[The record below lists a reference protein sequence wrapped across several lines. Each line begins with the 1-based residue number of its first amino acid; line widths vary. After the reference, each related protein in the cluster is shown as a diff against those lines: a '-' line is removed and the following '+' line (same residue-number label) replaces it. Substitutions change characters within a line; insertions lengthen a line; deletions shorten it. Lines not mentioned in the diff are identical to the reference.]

1 MGCNVINFSSR
12 INEEIKLKNKKIFIG
27 VYKTWMRYAAW
38 FAETW
43 CIMKRLENMCLLII
57 KSNTA
62 MRNWYVHFV
71 VGCRIIET
79 IMYRNHTIRFWSGW
93 GRVESDIQ
101 SCCGMERIL
110 IIHGSMMVR
119 LFLPAEPLFVI
130 GVMAE
135 NGRYPWS
142 DWGRDDGGV
151 LIMDMFYWDIRSKSR
166 SRCDICVRNIHRNLR
181 ALCAAA

>member
-12 INEEIKLKNKKIFIG
+12 INEEIKLKNKKIFIR

-79 IMYRNHTIRFWSGW
+79 IVYRNHTIRFWSGW
-93 GRVESDIQ
+93 GESWVWYT
-101 SCCGMERIL
+101 IL
-110 IIHGSMMVR
+110 LRHGKNTYHPREYDGEIVFAGRTAFCNRS
-119 LFLPAEPLFVI
+119 
-130 GVMAE
+130 
-135 NGRYPWS
+135 NGRKRQISLKWLGQGWWGSFNNGYVLLGYPEQ
-142 DWGRDDGGV
+142 V
-151 LIMDMFYWDIRSKSR
+151 TK
-166 SRCDICVRNIHRNLR
+166 
-181 ALCAAA
+181 